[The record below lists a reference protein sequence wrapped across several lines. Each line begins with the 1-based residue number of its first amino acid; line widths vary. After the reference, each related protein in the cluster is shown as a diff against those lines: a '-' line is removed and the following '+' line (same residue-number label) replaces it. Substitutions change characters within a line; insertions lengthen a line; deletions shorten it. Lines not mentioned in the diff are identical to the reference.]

1 MFGFAAH
8 LLWEGKVY
16 IVIIG
21 SSVNT
26 PRQAHIPGHIRAQ
39 RKSSRTKSHFS
50 PNFWLFG
57 CWIQLD
63 DGRVTCACAPC
74 ASGRGRRGLRR
85 DGRSCAPS
93 PPPWP
98 AQAARA
104 AAGWSSCCCWTG
116 TTRTVPGAWL
126 PYIVLDSHWVG
137 SGVHPGQLSQ
147 SQPSPHVNPLRNHK
161 TSSPLANTLLR
172 GT

>member
-1 MFGFAAH
+1 MFGYAAH
-8 LLWEGKVY
+8 LFMRGEGLHRNHWVLCKY
-16 IVIIG
+16 
-21 SSVNT
+21 SST
-26 PRQAHIPGHIRAQ
+26 GPHSKTHQSPKGIKKIKIPFFTNLLIA
-39 RKSSRTKSHFS
+39 
-50 PNFWLFG
+50 WL
-57 CWIQLD
+57 L

-93 PPPWP
+93 PPPSP
-98 AQAARA
+98 AQAAGA

-147 SQPSPHVNPLRNHK
+147 SQPSPHVNPLQNKK
-161 TSSPLANTLLR
+161 TSSPLANT
-172 GT
+172 